1 MKEDRL
7 IFHGCFDEPLE
18 VITDLVGR
26 YLDELVK
33 VRPQV
38 VLEVKVTDD
47 KKTWRGYV
55 YEPQAWSVEDIN
67 YGYIEVFRKY
77 EDSAIPLEVKVFA
90 SHPDY
95 FLWMFNLYVLLE
107 KYLKVSDGNPPA
119 NIPTWMVIPDEG
131 YNRQLVELWSQGYK
145 GPEIA
150 LRFSYSPRTIYNRL
164 SELRKIYGVTIVPL
178 KIKRKKTKNKV
189 NPVN

>member
-1 MKEDRL
+1 
-7 IFHGCFDEPLE
+7 
-18 VITDLVGR
+18 
-26 YLDELVK
+26 
-33 VRPQV
+33 
-38 VLEVKVTDD
+38 
-47 KKTWRGYV
+47 
-55 YEPQAWSVEDIN
+55 
-67 YGYIEVFRKY
+67 
-77 EDSAIPLEVKVFA
+77 
-90 SHPDY
+90 
-95 FLWMFNLYVLLE
+95 
-107 KYLKVSDGNPPA
+107 
-119 NIPTWMVIPDEG
+119 MVIPDEG